1 MFHILE
7 LLKVVALAKPRIH
20 CWFTCLHLF
29 QCDLRSLSCFGL
41 QQAVITQEHGNILE
55 VCVGLAYRVAQ
66 YPCEV
71 RCQMS
76 DVQAS
81 SNKVSCKFLAATKWP
96 PPPLLVTITV
106 ISLKRSLMTPA
117 SSLTS
122 LSVFIWKS
130 ASCNLPRNMIKL
142 VSDTSRK
149 GQWVKLDSAGV
160 FGVSWWTCSDS
171 FCRWESNYIPRQ
183 AWRLV
188 THKPFSWGIDKLKTK
203 RNKVQSI
210 CKFCFGRE
218 DDVLRILRS
227 DLVGSCSFF
236 PSHLHSFTVSSTQS
250 LCDIK
255 RGWQSPWRHSSPCA
269 SSCFSWAKHGICLST
284 FLASKKVHR
293 KT

>member
-122 LSVFIWKS
+122 LSIFIWKS
-130 ASCNLPRNMIKL
+130 ASCKLPGNMIKL
-142 VSDTSRK
+142 VSDTPRK
-149 GQWVKLDSAGV
+149 ANGL
-160 FGVSWWTCSDS
+160 T
-171 FCRWESNYIPRQ
+171 
-183 AWRLV
+183 
-188 THKPFSWGIDKLKTK
+188 
-203 RNKVQSI
+203 
-210 CKFCFGRE
+210 
-218 DDVLRILRS
+218 
-227 DLVGSCSFF
+227 
-236 PSHLHSFTVSSTQS
+236 
-250 LCDIK
+250 
-255 RGWQSPWRHSSPCA
+255 
-269 SSCFSWAKHGICLST
+269 
-284 FLASKKVHR
+284 
-293 KT
+293 

>member
-149 GQWVKLDSAGV
+149 GQWVKIDSAGV

>member
-29 QCDLRSLSCFGL
+29 QCDLRSLSCFGF

-55 VCVGLAYRVAQ
+55 VCVGLPYRVAQ

-122 LSVFIWKS
+122 LSIFIWTS

-149 GQWVKLDSAGV
+149 GQWVNLDSDNSAGV

-188 THKPFSWGIDKLKTK
+188 THKP
-203 RNKVQSI
+203 
-210 CKFCFGRE
+210 
-218 DDVLRILRS
+218 IL
-227 DLVGSCSFF
+227 LGN
-236 PSHLHSFTVSSTQS
+236 
-250 LCDIK
+250 
-255 RGWQSPWRHSSPCA
+255 W
-269 SSCFSWAKHGICLST
+269 
-284 FLASKKVHR
+284 
-293 KT
+293 